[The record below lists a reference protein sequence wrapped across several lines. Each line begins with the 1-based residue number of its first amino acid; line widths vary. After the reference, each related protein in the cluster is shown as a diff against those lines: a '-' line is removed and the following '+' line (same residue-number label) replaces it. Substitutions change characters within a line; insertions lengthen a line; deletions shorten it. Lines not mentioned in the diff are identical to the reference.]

1 MTDLTRRSA
10 LMLTGLAAVGALAA
24 CGGGEDPLSEET
36 SAGGGGESPAGEVV
50 VGSADFSESV
60 LLAEIYAAALNAKD
74 IKASTKTGIGAR
86 EVYLK
91 ALEEDSVQVF
101 PEYTGALALFYDK
114 EFAETDPDKTY
125 DALKESLPDG
135 LALLEKSAAEDND
148 SIVVTQET
156 ADAKGLK
163 TIADLEGVAGEM
175 TLAAPPEFKTRVQG
189 IPGLEKTY
197 GVKFT
202 DYISYFITTCTTR
215 IQPVGGRV
223 ATGRS

>member
-114 EFAETDPDKTY
+114 EFAETDPD
-125 DALKESLPDG
+125 LSL
-135 LALLEKSAAEDND
+135 
-148 SIVVTQET
+148 IH
-156 ADAKGLK
+156 
-163 TIADLEGVAGEM
+163 I
-175 TLAAPPEFKTRVQG
+175 
-189 IPGLEKTY
+189 
-197 GVKFT
+197 
-202 DYISYFITTCTTR
+202 
-215 IQPVGGRV
+215 
-223 ATGRS
+223 